1 MVIKTFN
8 VDGFLYKEFSRHCKS
23 NGISMSK
30 KVENFI
36 KEEVMKIKGRKSD
49 NLDKVGDFS
58 LELEKDPR
66 ARPSMPSPE
75 PRSSEHSMGKFC

>member
-8 VDGFLYKEFSRHCKS
+8 IDELLYKEYSKHCKT

-36 KEEVMKIKGRKSD
+36 KDEVMKIKGRKSD

-58 LELEKDPR
+58 LELEKDPK

-75 PRSSEHSMGKFC
+75 PRSDEHAMGKFC